1 MEQSNKD
8 LYMALPYD
16 LSGSRTKNRFRI
28 ELLWGIEKILESFH
42 EADFAAVFDYVCDI
56 EMHFNDRLELY
67 QVKSRN
73 ATKQFTLNELITVE
87 KDTKNSI
94 LGKLFLIRTTSPS
107 LKMKLAIVSNVCLKE
122 KTNILSV
129 IGETQLSSLDT
140 DLTDKIKKSIS
151 KEIGATLTDLSE
163 GFYIYTPIN
172 LINPVDDLKGK
183 LISEFEA
190 IKGCEPKKP
199 NALWRLVFD
208 TVQSKACYELPIAE
222 YDELIKMKGITK
234 QEFSNMLDCYV
245 DNIDISVDK
254 TESYINSLPNIGDRR
269 RLNLSFRKI
278 VMEIQK
284 SSLLNSCEKKV
295 VDFLLQQEET
305 TGLKDVS
312 EEIEILL
319 NEDFGLPIEYS
330 FYDKKAFYALIIN
343 KFAEGIYDE

>member
-16 LSGSRTKNRFRI
+16 LSGSRTKNRFRV
-28 ELLWGIEKILESFH
+28 ELLWGIDKILESFQ
-42 EADFAAVFDYVCDI
+42 ETDFTVVFDYVCDI

-73 ATKQFTLNELITVE
+73 ATKTFTVNEIITIE

-122 KTNILSV
+122 KTKMLSE
-129 IGETQLSSLDT
+129 IGETQLSSLEADF
-140 DLTDKIKKSIS
+140 TDKIKNSIS
-151 KEIGATLTDLSE
+151 KELGATIADLSE

-172 LINPVDDLKGK
+172 LVKPENDLKGK
-183 LISEFEA
+183 LISEFET
-190 IKGCEPKKP
+190 IKGYEPKKP

-208 TVQSKACYELPIAE
+208 TVQSKACYELPIAD
-222 YDELIKMKGITK
+222 YDELIKKKGITK

-245 DNIDISVDK
+245 DNTDLSVKK
-254 TESYINSLPNIGDRR
+254 TETYIDSLPNIGDRR
-269 RLNLSFRKI
+269 RLNLSLRKI
-278 VMEIQK
+278 VIETQN
-284 SSLLNSCEKKV
+284 SSLLNCCEKKV
-295 VDFLLQQEET
+295 VDFLLQREET
-305 TGLKDVS
+305 TGLKNISD
-312 EEIEILL
+312 EIEILF

-343 KFAEGIYDE
+343 NFAEGIYDE